1 MQPSQ
6 DQCEPSTVPVEDR
19 SELVSSLAPTG
30 ALRIALTSYRSK
42 PHCGGQGVYVR
53 HLSRELVA
61 LGHRV
66 EVFSGPPYPALD
78 QGVVLTRVPSLDLY
92 AEPKP
97 FRLPRPSEFRDRTD
111 LLEFA
116 TMCTAGF
123 PEPRTFS
130 RRVAPLLS
138 ARAREFDV
146 VHDNQ
151 GLGPALLDVTRAGLP
166 LVATIHHPI
175 SVDREVEIGA
185 APWYRQLVLRRWF
198 GFVRMQAHVARQID
212 HVLVPSRS
220 SAQDAI
226 RDFDLQPRQL
236 HVVPMGVDTD
246 LFHPRGRR
254 VPGHIVAL
262 CSADVPLKGLTVLLR
277 ALAALPVEQD
287 AHLTVV
293 SKPAPGGKTEQLV
306 AALGLGTR
314 VHFASGLSDLDI
326 AELMASAEVACVPSL
341 YEGFSLPAVE
351 AMASGTALVAS
362 DVGALSEVVGRDGGA
377 GVLVPAGD
385 AGALTAA
392 IADLLGDSTRR
403 AAIGVAARVRVQE
416 RFSWTATAQATVDV
430 YRQAIT
436 DAESGRTPDPL
447 PVAQC

>member
-1 MQPSQ
+1 
-6 DQCEPSTVPVEDR
+6 VR
-19 SELVSSLAPTG
+19 SHGPTG
-30 ALRIALTSYRSK
+30 ALSIALTSYRSK

-66 EVFSGPPYPALD
+66 EVFSGPPYPELD
-78 QGVVLTRVPSLDLY
+78 EGVVLTRVPSLDLY

-97 FRLPRPSEFRDRTD
+97 FRTPRPSEFRDITD

-138 ARAREFDV
+138 ARAGEFDV

-151 GLGPALLDVTRAGLP
+151 SLGPALLDVTRAGLP

-175 SVDREVEIGA
+175 SVDREVEIDA
-185 APWYRQLVLRRWF
+185 APWYRQLTVRRWF

-212 HVLVPSRS
+212 HVLLPSRS
-220 SAQDAI
+220 SAQDAT
-226 RDFDLQPRQL
+226 RDFALLPHQL
-236 HVVPMGVDTD
+236 TVVPMGVDTQ
-246 LFHPRGRR
+246 LFRPRGAR
-254 VPGHIVAL
+254 VPGRIVAL
-262 CSADVPLKGLTVLLR
+262 CSADVPLKGLAVLLR
-277 ALAALPVEQD
+277 ALAALPTEQD

-293 SKPAPGGKTEQLV
+293 SKPAPGGATEQLV
-306 AALGLGTR
+306 CALGLSQR
-314 VHFASGLSDLDI
+314 VRFASGLTDTDV
-326 AELMASAEVACVPSL
+326 AELMASAQIACVPSL

-351 AMASGTALVAS
+351 AMASATALVAS
-362 DVGALSEVVGRDGGA
+362 DVGALSEVVGRDGRA
-377 GVLVPAGD
+377 GVLVPPGD

-392 IADLLGDSTRR
+392 IAGLLSDSALR
-403 AAIGVAARVRVQE
+403 AAIGAAGRARVQE
-416 RFSWTATAQATVDV
+416 RFSWTATAQATVEV
-430 YRQAIT
+430 YRKAI
-436 DAESGRTPDPL
+436 AEASIGRAVDRIAAPS
-447 PVAQC
+447 C